1 MRKIIWPVAAAGAAA
16 GIISGLLGAGGGMIL
31 LPLLQRTKYFEERE
45 LFAVSVCIM
54 LPLCLTSLCLTAVAE
69 GLPWA
74 QALPYLPG
82 SLLGG
87 FLAGKLG
94 KQIPTV
100 WLRRGLGI
108 MILWGGVRLIWQ

>member
-1 MRKIIWPVAAAGAAA
+1 MRKTIWPVAAAGAAA
-16 GIISGLLGAGGGMIL
+16 GIINGLLGAGGGMLL
-31 LPLLQRTKYFEERE
+31 LPLLQRTKCFEERV

-54 LPLCLTSLCLTAVAE
+54 LPLCLTSLCFTALTE

-94 KQIPTV
+94 KKIPTV

-108 MILWGGVRLIWQ
+108 MILWGGVRMLWL